1 MVKQITSIHNPEI
14 KNLLNLQEKAR
25 DRKKSGLFVV
35 EGVREIELAMAGG
48 YFIEKLYFVPDLVPF
63 FTQTHLFQSTASV
76 VEITSEVYRK
86 VAYRDSTEGI
96 IAIAQSKLHT
106 LNEIVFNTENPLIL
120 IAESPEKPGNIG
132 ALLRTAD
139 AAGVDAVIIADPTTD
154 FYNPNVIRSSVGGIF
169 TNALAEGTTPDIIEF
184 LKNNK
189 FQILT
194 AAFTQNA
201 VSYLTQD
208 YTKPTAIIVGTESSG
223 LTSAWLEAA
232 HQSIIIP
239 MNGKIDSMNVSVS
252 AAILV
257 FEAVRQREMRGFLSH
272 SK

>member
-1 MVKQITSIHNPEI
+1 
-14 KNLLNLQEKAR
+14 
-25 DRKKSGLFVV
+25 
-35 EGVREIELAMAGG
+35 
-48 YFIEKLYFVPDLVPF
+48 
-63 FTQTHLFQSTASV
+63 
-76 VEITSEVYRK
+76 
-86 VAYRDSTEGI
+86 
-96 IAIAQSKLHT
+96 
-106 LNEIVFNTENPLIL
+106 
-120 IAESPEKPGNIG
+120 
-132 ALLRTAD
+132 
-139 AAGVDAVIIADPTTD
+139 
-154 FYNPNVIRSSVGGIF
+154 VGGIF
-169 TNALAEGTTPDIIEF
+169 TNTLAEGTTPDIIEF

-208 YTKPTAIIVGTESSG
+208 YTKPTAIVVGTESSG

-257 FEAVRQREMRGFLSH
+257 FEAVRQRGMGSLS
-272 SK
+272 K

>member
-1 MVKQITSIHNPEI
+1 MLKQITSIHNSEI

-25 DRKKSGLFVV
+25 ERKKSGLFVV
-35 EGVREIELAMAGG
+35 EGVREIELAIAGG

-96 IAIAQSKLHT
+96 IAIVRAKLHT
-106 LNEIVFNTENPLIL
+106 LDEIVFKTDNPLIL
-120 IAESPEKPGNIG
+120 IAESPEKPGNVG

-139 AAGVDAVIIADPTTD
+139 AAGIDAVILANPTTD
-154 FYNPNVIRSSVGGIF
+154 FYNPNVIRSSVGGVF
-169 TNALAEGTTPDIIEF
+169 TNTIAAGTTTEVIEF
-184 LKNNK
+184 LKNKK

-194 AAFTQNA
+194 AAFTKNA
-201 VSYLTQD
+201 LSYLTQD
-208 YTKPTAIIVGTESSG
+208 YTKPTAIVVGTESSG

-232 HQSIIIP
+232 HQNIIIP
-239 MNGKIDSMNVSVS
+239 MNGKIDSMNVSVA

-257 FEAVRQREMRGFLSH
+257 FEAVRQRGMQGLSD
-272 SK
+272 

>member
-1 MVKQITSIHNPEI
+1 MLKQITSIHNSEI

-25 DRKKSGLFVV
+25 ERKKSGLFVV

-48 YFIEKLYFVPDLVPF
+48 YFIEKLYFVPDLVPV

-96 IAIAQSKLHT
+96 IAIVRVKLHT
-106 LNEIVFNTENPLIL
+106 LDEIVFKTDNPLIL

-139 AAGVDAVIIADPTTD
+139 AAGIDAVIIANPTTD
-154 FYNPNVIRSSVGGIF
+154 FYNPNVIRSSVGGVF
-169 TNALAEGTTPDIIEF
+169 TNAIAAGTTTEVIEF
-184 LKNNK
+184 LKNKK
-189 FQILT
+189 FQIFT
-194 AAFTQNA
+194 AAFNENA

-208 YTKPTAIIVGTESSG
+208 YTKPTAIVVGTESTG
-223 LTSAWLEAA
+223 LTSEWLEAD
-232 HQSIIIP
+232 HQNIIIP
-239 MNGKIDSMNVSVS
+239 MNGKIDSMNVSVA

-257 FEAVRQREMRGFLSH
+257 FEAVRQRGMKGLS
-272 SK
+272 